1 MNKKGDYITNKAIA
15 CINCITGE
23 VETLHFADEQL
34 IYFSKAGETSNTW
47 YGPGLIDVQING
59 VNGIDFNVPTL
70 TAEQLRSSASYLL
83 STGVTTFFPTV
94 ITNSDENIQTIMR
107 TLSGACRQDALLDAC
122 VGGIHLEG
130 PFISPQPG
138 AKGAHNEAFI
148 KPPDWELF
156 LRFQEA
162 ADGKIKIV
170 TIAPEWEGSIS
181 FIEKCVESGVIVS
194 IGHSLA
200 NAQQITEAV
209 KAGARMSTHLGNGI
223 PLLLPRHPNLIWDQL
238 AEDALYSCLIADGI
252 HLPDAFIKAVHKIK
266 GNATLIVS
274 DATCFAGMAPG
285 EYQMHIGGT
294 VVLDSNKRVSV
305 KDQPGILAGAAKTLL
320 ENVETLVQH
329 GLCDTGA
336 AWQMASENVYR
347 FLTRFGKD
355 MTHQQ
360 NDRVIFM
367 VEANDI
373 KVQKTIKNGRM
384 VFDAN
389 AQPATFK
396 HDN

>member
-1 MNKKGDYITNKAIA
+1 MNKAVDDITPNSIA
-15 CINCITGE
+15 CINCITGAAA
-23 VETLHFADEQL
+23 TFHFANERL
-34 IYFSKAGETSNTW
+34 ISIAEGEAATNTF
-47 YGPGLIDVQING
+47 YGPGLIDLQING
-59 VNGIDFNVPTL
+59 VNGFDFNVPAL
-70 TAEQLRSSASYLL
+70 TAEQLVSSALYLL

-94 ITNSDENIQTIMR
+94 ITNSDDNILTIMR
-107 TLSGACRQDALLDAC
+107 TLSAACRQHALLDAC

-138 AKGAHNEAFI
+138 AKGAHSEAFI

-170 TIAPEWEGSIS
+170 TIAPEWEGSMS
-181 FIEKCVESGVIVS
+181 FIEKCVECGVMVS

-200 NAQQITEAV
+200 NAQQIADAV
-209 KAGARMSTHLGNGI
+209 KAGARMSTHLGNGV

-238 AEDALYSCLIADGI
+238 AEEALYTCLIADGI
-252 HLPDAFIKAVHKIK
+252 HVPDAFIKSVRKIK

-294 VVLDSNKRVSV
+294 VVLDSDKRVSV

-320 ENVETLVQH
+320 ENVETLVKH
-329 GLCDTGA
+329 GLCDMGA
-336 AWQMASENVYR
+336 AWQMASENVYQ
-347 FLTRFGKD
+347 FLTRCGKNMRD
-355 MTHQQ
+355 LQ
-360 NDRVIFM
+360 NDWVIFA
-367 VEANDI
+367 VEEKNI
-373 KVQKTIKNGRM
+373 KIHKTIKNGRV
-384 VFDAN
+384 VFDSG

-396 HDN
+396 HGK

>member
-1 MNKKGDYITNKAIA
+1 MNKAVDDITPNAIA
-15 CINCITGE
+15 CINCVTGAA
-23 VETLHFADEQL
+23 ETLHFAGEQL
-34 IYFSKAGETSNTW
+34 ISISNGGEATNTC
-47 YGPGLIDVQING
+47 YGPGLIDLQING

-70 TAEQLRSSASYLL
+70 TEEQLRNCVSYLL

-94 ITNSDENIQTIMR
+94 ITNSDENILTIMR
-107 TLSGACRQDALLDAC
+107 TLSGACRQHALLDAC
-122 VGGIHLEG
+122 IGGIHLEG

-138 AKGAHNEAFI
+138 AKGAHSETFI
-148 KPPDWELF
+148 KPPDWQLF

-181 FIEKCVESGVIVS
+181 FIENCVESGVIVS

-200 NAQQITEAV
+200 NTQQIADAV
-209 KAGARMSTHLGNGI
+209 KAGARMSTHLGNGV

-238 AEDALYSCLIADGI
+238 AEEALYSCLIADGI
-252 HLPDAFIKAVHKIK
+252 HIPDAFIKSVRKIK
-266 GNATLIVS
+266 GNAALIVS

-336 AWQMASENVYR
+336 AWQMASENVYQ
-347 FLTRFGKD
+347 FLARCGKD
-355 MTHQQ
+355 IIQQ
-360 NDRVIFM
+360 HNDRVIFS
-367 VEANDI
+367 VEENSI
-373 KVQKTIKNGRM
+373 KVQKTIKNGRV

-396 HDN
+396 HGN